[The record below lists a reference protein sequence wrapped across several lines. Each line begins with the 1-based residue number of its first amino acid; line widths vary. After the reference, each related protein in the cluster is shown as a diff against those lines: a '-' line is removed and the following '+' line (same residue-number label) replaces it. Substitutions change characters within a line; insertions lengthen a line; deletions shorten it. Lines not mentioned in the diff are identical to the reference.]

1 MEPPSSGRIGV
12 INNSGK
18 RLPTALIEK
27 AASVALSQRPDLQGP
42 VSVLLATD
50 EEIRDLNRKYRGV
63 DEDTDVLTFPA
74 IPLCA
79 ETQMAWPLGDIAISV
94 PYAGRQAEKRG
105 VSLDV
110 ELQFLTIHGVL
121 HLLGWDDVEDADR
134 QQMMAEMNRIGLLVG
149 LPAEEEWSS
158 VLHEEPA

>member
-12 INNSGK
+12 INNSGT
-18 RLPTALIEK
+18 RLSTAPIKK

-42 VSVLLATD
+42 VSLLLTSD

-79 ETQMAWPLGDIAISV
+79 ETEMAWPLGDIAISV
-94 PYAGRQAEKRG
+94 PYATRQAEKRG
-105 VSLDV
+105 VPLDV
-110 ELQFLTIHGVL
+110 ELQFLAIHGVL
-121 HLLGWDDVEDADR
+121 HLLGWDDVEPEDR
-134 QQMMAEMNRIGLLVG
+134 QKMMAEMNRIGQLAG
-149 LPAEEEWSS
+149 LPKEEEWSS